1 MREVTDF
8 SQGDHDG
15 VVTQLHDSALGDRS
29 WSSTMEHIAALFRSQ
44 SVILSLYGPD
54 NGVFS
59 VESFSPRSRESAL
72 EFYASDVFAQ
82 DPRGAYFFA
91 APGGS
96 IYYDHML
103 YDLEEMGRNRWV
115 RETCD
120 ILGVTYQLGA
130 QLRLPGGLRGAFG
143 ILSSELEGHAS
154 AAAIRAFHRLA
165 PHIEQACALGLV
177 IEREAATRLAL
188 LEALAAKADG
198 VILLDRAG
206 GTTFINDVA
215 QAILG
220 SGDGL
225 ALNAGVFGARRLP
238 ETRQLQRIV
247 ATALA
252 CASQSGAAPG
262 GRVLVSRPSGKHPY
276 VVTAMAAPANERFL
290 SGHAVACI
298 VHIQDLAAN
307 RLPSRDSLQAVFG
320 LTGRETDLAVELVR
334 CADLGRA
341 AANSGMS
348 LNTARNHLH
357 GILVKTG
364 ARGQTDVIQLLGRL
378 P

>member
-1 MREVTDF
+1 MHEVTDF
-8 SQGDHDG
+8 SHDQHDE
-15 VVTQLHDSALGDRS
+15 VVARLHDSALGDRS
-29 WSSTMEHIAALFRSQ
+29 WASTMEHVAALFHSQ
-44 SVILSLYGPD
+44 SVVLSLYGPD
-54 NGVFS
+54 NGIFS
-59 VESFSPRSRESAL
+59 VESFSPHSREYAL
-72 EFYASDVFAQ
+72 EFYASDVFAR
-82 DPRGAYFFA
+82 DPRAAYFFA

-120 ILGVTYQLGA
+120 LLGVTYQLGA
-130 QLRLPGGLRGAFG
+130 QLRLPGGMRGAFG

-154 AAAIRAFHRLA
+154 VAAIRAFHRLA

-188 LEALAAKADG
+188 IEALAARADG

-220 SGDGL
+220 AADGL
-225 ALNAGVFGARRLP
+225 ALEGGVFATRRLP
-238 ETRQLQRIV
+238 ETRQLRQAV
-247 ATALA
+247 ETALA
-252 CASQSGAAPG
+252 SGGRSGAAGG
-262 GRVLVSRPSGKHPY
+262 GRVLVSRPSGRRPY

-290 SGHAVACI
+290 AGHAVACI
-298 VHIQDLAAN
+298 IHIQDLARD
-307 RLPSRDSLQAVFG
+307 RLPSRESLRAVFG
-320 LTGRETDLAVELVR
+320 LTGRETDLAIELVR

-364 ARGQTDVIQLLGRL
+364 ARGQTDVVQLLGRL